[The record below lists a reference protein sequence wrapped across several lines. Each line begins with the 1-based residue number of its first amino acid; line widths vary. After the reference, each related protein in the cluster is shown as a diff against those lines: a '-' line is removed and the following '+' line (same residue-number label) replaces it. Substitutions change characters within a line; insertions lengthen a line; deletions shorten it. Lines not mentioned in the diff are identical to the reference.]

1 MALSPTIF
9 NFNSRPHGGRP
20 TSMWM
25 MLFPGSFNFNSRPHG
40 GRHKSR
46 RVYALYYAFQLTPSR
61 RATENAL
68 FDTASIHISTHAL
81 TEGDWPGWFLASCT
95 SISTHALT
103 EGDGVRFEWNI
114 VARNFNS
121 RPHGGRRGY
130 TSGIPGDRD
139 FNSRPHGG
147 RPCC

>member
-1 MALSPTIF
+1 
-9 NFNSRPHGGRP
+9 
-20 TSMWM
+20 MWM

-81 TEGDWPGWFLASCT
+81 TEGDEVTLPVFQVIGISTHALTEGDLAVNIFLPFTRKFQLTPSRRATHIHCVQYIT
-95 SISTHALT
+95 LSISTHALT
-103 EGDGVRFEWNI
+103 EGDH
-114 VARNFNS
+114 
-121 RPHGGRRGY
+121 P
-130 TSGIPGDRD
+130 
-139 FNSRPHGG
+139 
-147 RPCC
+147 